1 MQRDTRISVRQQEAV
16 RKMCTLIRRW
26 SAAHRSCKGILKE
39 YSAKTSSSIG
49 TGFDSHCESYQ
60 NLTAVTSTSSCT
72 FFSAHSPVVK
82 DTSRGALIFSSFNA
96 KLSTV
101 VPSVVLH
108 ESSMR

>member
-39 YSAKTSSSIG
+39 YSARTSSSIG
-49 TGFDSHCESYQ
+49 TGLDSHSESYQ

-72 FFSAHSPVVK
+72 FSSTQSPVVN
-82 DTSRGALIFSSFNA
+82 DASRGALILSSFNA
-96 KLSTV
+96 KASTV
-101 VPSVVLH
+101 L
-108 ESSMR
+108 